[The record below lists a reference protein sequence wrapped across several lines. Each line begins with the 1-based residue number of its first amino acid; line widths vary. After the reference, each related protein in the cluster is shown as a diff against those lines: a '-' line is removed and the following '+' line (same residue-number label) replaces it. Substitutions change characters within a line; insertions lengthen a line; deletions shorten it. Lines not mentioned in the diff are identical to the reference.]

1 MSNNTNDYLLGVN
14 DFELDRLKFQH
25 SVWKQVT
32 DDLFDRL
39 KIQKGWKVL
48 DVGSGPGFVSFD
60 LRERIGD
67 TGEITALEPS
77 ELYLDH
83 FRKHAVEHKWQ
94 NTRAILGTAEDAELS
109 ENYYD
114 LIFARW
120 VIGFVPDPEKF
131 VKSLKRSLKPGGI
144 IAFQDYAFHG
154 LFLYPRGGDYEK
166 LAPAVEEYWKY
177 TGGDL
182 RIAPRVP
189 AIYKKLGLSQIE
201 YKPNSLA
208 GGPSSGVFQWHHL
221 FITHHIPLMVEKNIL
236 SQNDGEAILADWNA
250 HRANPDSLFF
260 SPLVVDMAAV
270 KI

>member
-1 MSNNTNDYLLGVN
+1 MANNTNDYLLGVN
-14 DFELDRLKFQH
+14 DFELDRLRFQH

-32 DDLFDRL
+32 GDFFSRL
-39 KIQKGWKVL
+39 NLQKGWKVL

-60 LRERIGD
+60 LRERIGRE
-67 TGEITALEPS
+67 GEITALEPS

-83 FRKHAVEHKWQ
+83 FRKHTLENKWQ
-94 NTRAILGTAEDAELS
+94 NTRTILGTAEAAELP

-120 VIGFVPDPEKF
+120 VIGFVPEPEKF
-131 VKSLKRSLKPGGI
+131 VKCLSCALKPGGI
-144 IAFQDYAFHG
+144 IALQDYAFHG
-154 LFLYPRGGDYEK
+154 LNLYPQGGDYEM
-166 LAPAVEEYWKY
+166 LSPAVENYWKL

-182 RIAPRVP
+182 RIAARVP
-189 AIYKKLGLSQIE
+189 AIFEKLGLKLTE
-201 YKPNSLA
+201 FKPNSLA
-208 GGPSSGVFQWHHL
+208 GGPASGVFQWHHL
-221 FITHHIPLMVEKNIL
+221 FITHHIPLMVEKNIIPKD
-236 SQNDGEAILADWNA
+236 DGDAILADWNE